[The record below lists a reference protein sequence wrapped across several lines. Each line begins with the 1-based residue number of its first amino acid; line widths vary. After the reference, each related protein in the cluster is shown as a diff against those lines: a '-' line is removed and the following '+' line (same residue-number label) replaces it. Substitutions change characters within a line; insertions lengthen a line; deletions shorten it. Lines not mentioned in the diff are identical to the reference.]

1 MMLTIRDAFDL
12 PSPED
17 LTALGFVVRLSD
29 VQGDEVVAKLVH
41 DYVLTPKV
49 KEELPGILRSVH
61 TAIERREDYGRFV
74 LGSFG
79 SGKSHFMTMLG
90 LLAEDHEA
98 AWKKVT
104 TAIPGLDAEHRQWM
118 ADARILVV
126 RIHMLT
132 MSRSGPDAGFDRAV
146 FDSFNEALTRRGKE
160 PVAFVHV
167 DGVLD
172 EARREASD
180 YGDAFWRKLELAG
193 VVGSR
198 EDFEALAQ
206 GSGQEREDL
215 ARAYLEWKGR
225 DPASA
230 GLNPNFAEG
239 LQHLATHAKSQGF
252 GAVLF
257 LIDELLLWLG
267 EKQTHEFRQAINQLN
282 TIVDHSDGQRAI
294 PLVCFFAKQRNIR
307 EFFPD
312 MVQEDALHQ
321 HIDHHS
327 KRFEPMELRDVELRH
342 ICKERVLKR
351 RRPQEVQAVVDSL
364 AREHK
369 NVLPAV
375 LQHADVGYLQD
386 VYPFHPALIEM
397 LIDVSSLMQRE
408 RTALRLLYE
417 LLVNHYPNLEL
428 GKLLPVGC
436 AFDALF
442 PEGGVEGS
450 KRTADLKSV
459 HQLFYVRFKPGIAA
473 MAKESGPDFD
483 EARQHTLEQIIKT
496 ALLAEVS
503 TRLKGQ
509 SLTVERLV
517 RLNDADVAAG
527 ELDRTRMSMVF
538 QDLVDLSRKVPAL
551 QVTGT
556 GKSAIV
562 GITLQ
567 GVNFDEILNRAR
579 SRVENE
585 HARRKTFFSLL
596 KEALQLQGK
605 KGFTEAEG
613 NDGTYVATWRK
624 TDRKGSV
631 AIGNV
636 RELSYNDFK
645 PKGGEE
651 FRILIDFPWDQPG
664 HTVEEDRQKADK
676 VRRSEGRISTI
687 CWLPRHFSANELA
700 VLQDLAA
707 CELVTQASAD
717 DDLFGHLSPTDRQS
731 VQERANRQATTLK
744 NNLAEKLKDIY
755 KDSAEAIA
763 LIDGVDSRVPE
774 REDLGKNLEEFARA
788 LLDRQYPE
796 HPAFAMEPK
805 PDALRTLCDWMVDA
819 SERPG
824 DWFPFDDKQ
833 GKILRMVGLPFEV
846 AEVGE
851 RKARLRL
858 DTRYIKTVLE
868 KAAGDSVSW
877 EDIDGALEKRF
888 GLLPACRNLFLVFL
902 TRAQSYRVLKDV
914 TGEPEPVEIDNRP
927 RVGLRLQRAPVLEL
941 PEWVRVRDLA
951 QSLFGLPAPSEHRS
965 LGEQDR
971 VTGELKKAAEDRRRR
986 LQAVHEQIAKLVPSG
1001 EHLAELKLA
1010 IAGLAPLAMKEEPSK
1025 LLRAFLS
1032 LWPDDA
1038 TAPRVLVMKNL
1049 KEVES
1054 ALAALDATSQHLL
1067 ETSSNHAMHGANV
1080 QAHLEVLREIIG
1092 SSEVEHRLTTQAIH
1106 KWNKDAKA
1114 LLAKVLRPPSVP
1126 PPPVPPP
1133 VAPPVPPPPPPLEER
1148 IAVIKDYV
1156 LCPQDGNAMTE
1167 FMRGLRDKLQSIGD
1181 GEFDVEVTVK
1191 PKKEPS

>member
-1 MMLTIRDAFDL
+1 MILTIRDAFDL
-12 PSPED
+12 PSAED

-29 VQGDEVVAKLVH
+29 AQGNDAITKLVQ

-49 KEELPGILRSVH
+49 KEELPGILQSLR
-61 TAIERREDYGRFV
+61 TAIDRREDYGRFV

-79 SGKSHFMTMLG
+79 SGKSHFMSMLG
-90 LLAEDHEA
+90 LLAEDHDA
-98 AWKKVT
+98 AWKKVSN
-104 TAIPGLDAEHRQWM
+104 AISGLDGEHRRWM
-118 ADARILVV
+118 VDARILVV

-160 PVAFVHV
+160 PAAFVHV
-167 DGVLD
+167 DGVIE
-172 EARREASD
+172 EARREAAD

-193 VVGSR
+193 IVGSR
-198 EDFEALAQ
+198 DDFEALAQ
-206 GSGQEREDL
+206 GAAQDREDL

-225 DPASA
+225 DPSTA
-230 GLNPNFAEG
+230 GLNPNFADG
-239 LQHLATHAKSQGF
+239 LQRLALHAKSQGF

-351 RRPQEVQAVVDSL
+351 RHAAEVQVVVDSL

-375 LQHADVGYLQD
+375 LQNADVGYLQD

-417 LLVNHYPNLEL
+417 LLVIHYPSLEL

-450 KRTADLKSV
+450 KRTADLKAV
-459 HQLFYVRFKPGIAA
+459 HQLYYVRFQPGIAA
-473 MAKESGPDFD
+473 MAAESASDFD
-483 EARQHTLEQIIKT
+483 EGRKHTLEQIIKT

-503 TRLKGQ
+503 PRLKGQ

-538 QDLVDLSRKVPAL
+538 QDLVELSRKVPAL

-556 GKSAIV
+556 GKTAIIT
-562 GITLQ
+562 ITLQ

-579 SRVENE
+579 TRVENE
-585 HARRKTFFSLL
+585 HARRKTFFTLL
-596 KEALQLQGK
+596 KEVLQLQGK

-613 NDGTYVATWRK
+613 NDGAYVASWRK

-631 AIGNV
+631 AIGNI
-636 RELSYNDFK
+636 RELSYGDFK
-645 PKGGEE
+645 PKNGEE
-651 FRILIDFPWDQPG
+651 FRILIDYPWDQPG

-676 VRRSEGRISTI
+676 VRRSEGRSPTI
-687 CWLPRHFSANELA
+687 CWLPRHFSSNELA
-700 VLQDLAA
+700 VMQDLSA

-717 DDLFGHLSPTDRQS
+717 DDLFGHLSPTDRQQ
-731 VQERANRQATTLK
+731 VQERANRQAATLK
-744 NNLAEKLKDIY
+744 NNLVEKLKDIY
-755 KDSAEAIA
+755 KDSAEAFA
-763 LIDGVDSRVPE
+763 LIDGIDSRVQE
-774 REDLGKNLEEFARA
+774 REDLGKNLDEFARA
-788 LLDRQYPE
+788 LLDRLYPE
-796 HPAFAMEPK
+796 HPVFAMEPK
-805 PDALRTLCDWMVDA
+805 PDALRVLCGWMVEA

-824 DWFPFDDKQ
+824 DWVPFDDKQ
-833 GKILRMVGLPFEV
+833 GKILRTIGLPFELV
-846 AEVGE
+846 EVGE
-851 RKARLRL
+851 RKARLRV
-858 DTRYIKTVLE
+858 DTRYIKTVQE
-868 KAAGDSVSW
+868 KATGDSVSW

-888 GLLPACRNLFLVFL
+888 GLLPACRNLFLVYL
-902 TRAQSYRVLKDV
+902 ARAQSYRVLKEV
-914 TGEPEPVEIDNRP
+914 TGEPEQVEIDNRA
-927 RVGLRLQRAPVLEL
+927 RAGLRLQRAPVLEL
-941 PEWVRVRDLA
+941 PEWVRVRDLS

-971 VTGELKKAAEDRRRR
+971 VTGELKKAAEDRRNR
-986 LQAVHEQIAKLVPSG
+986 LQAVHEQVAKLAPSG
-1001 EHLAELKLA
+1001 DRLVELKQA
-1010 IAGLAPLAMKEEPSK
+1010 IAGLAPLATKDEPSK
-1025 LLRAFLS
+1025 MLRAFLA

-1038 TAPRVLVMKNL
+1038 TAPRVLIMKHL
-1049 KEVES
+1049 KEAES
-1054 ALAALDATSQHLL
+1054 ALHALDATSQHLL
-1067 ETSSNHAMHGANV
+1067 QTSANHATHGPNV
-1080 QAHLEVLREIIG
+1080 QAHLQTLQELVA
-1092 SSEVEHRLTTQAIH
+1092 SSEVEHRLTTQAVQ
-1106 KWNKDAKA
+1106 KWNKEAKA
-1114 LLAKVLRPPSVP
+1114 ILAKVLRPPSSP
-1126 PPPVPPP
+1126 
-1133 VAPPVPPPPPPLEER
+1133 PPPPPPLPSPPPAPVDR
-1148 IAVIKDYV
+1148 IAVIKDYA
-1156 LCPQDGNAMTE
+1156 LRPHDGDALAE

-1191 PKKEPS
+1191 PKRDLS